1 MLYLIAAVLA
11 VAIVALDQLV
21 KYLVVQN
28 IALGEVV
35 PFLDGVV
42 HWTHTHNTGAAFS
55 ILSGQRWP
63 LIVMTL
69 IVLVAVIV
77 LLARRII
84 TKPFG
89 VLTLAAIFGGAVGN
103 LIDRIAQGY
112 VVDMIEVEF
121 MNFAV
126 FNVADIFVTC
136 GGIALCFYILFFHE
150 DKVSGQTPED
160 DHDDT
165 L

>member
-1 MLYLIAAVLA
+1 MFYVIAAVLA
-11 VAIVALDQLV
+11 VAAVALDQLV

-28 IALGEVV
+28 IAYGAVV
-35 PFLDGVV
+35 PFWNGVV

-55 ILSGQRWP
+55 MLSGQRWP
-63 LIVMTL
+63 LILMT
-69 IVLVAVIV
+69 VIV
-77 LLARRII
+77 LAIIVFVIARKIV

-89 VLTLAAIFGGAVGN
+89 VLTLAAVFGGAVGN
-103 LIDRIAQGY
+103 LIDRALYGY

-136 GGIALCFYILFFHE
+136 GGVLLCVYIAFFHE
-150 DKVSGQTPED
+150 DKKTEPPAEEA
-160 DHDDT
+160 HDDSE
-165 L
+165 